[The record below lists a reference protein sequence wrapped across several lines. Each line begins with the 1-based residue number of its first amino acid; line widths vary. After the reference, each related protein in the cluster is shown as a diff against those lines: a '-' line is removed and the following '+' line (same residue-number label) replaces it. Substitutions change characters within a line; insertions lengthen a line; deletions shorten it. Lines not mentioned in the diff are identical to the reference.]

1 MKSKKQKITYFQFI
15 LYAIVLQLII
25 LTISKLEIAE
35 PFFLYGIPLSRSTAY
50 HTILLGYWFIPV
62 FFILL
67 YFSGYVSE
75 IDDYCNLL
83 IMRYGRLKFYV
94 CRIKRMMF
102 DLMVV
107 VFLQL
112 LVAQLGYRIEFT
124 VLLKS
129 VIQYYIILLLLILIE
144 NLVELVFVQIKN
156 INIFMNIFVLAS
168 VVLYNFSPMM
178 RNGIFKLV
186 NMLMILRIPTLTMLD
201 ICLLVILLVTNIGG
215 MWIILKKKDLLGEIR
230 ND

>member
-1 MKSKKQKITYFQFI
+1 MKSKKQKITHFQFI
-15 LYAIVLQLII
+15 IYAIVLQLIM
-25 LTISKLEIAE
+25 LAISKFEITE

-50 HTILLGYWFIPV
+50 HTILLGYWFLPV

-67 YFSGYVSE
+67 YFSGYVSK

-83 IMRYGRLKFYV
+83 ILRYGRIEFYV
-94 CRIKRMMF
+94 RRIKRMMF
-102 DLMVV
+102 DLIIIVLM
-107 VFLQL
+107 QL
-112 LVAQLGYRIEFT
+112 LTAQLSYRIEGT

-129 VIQYYIILLLLILIE
+129 VIQYYTILLLLILIE
-144 NLVELVFVQIKN
+144 NFVELVFVQIKN

-168 VVLYNFSPMM
+168 IILYNFSPMM

-201 ICLLVILLVTNIGG
+201 ICLLVILLVTSING
-215 MWIILKKKDLLGEIR
+215 MWMILKKKDLLGDIR